1 MLRFNELS
9 STPKNLRL
17 LKEEVREGFYIYFVI
32 YRSPS
37 IPNRKEGKKESY
49 NDPSSSYGISL
60 FGLLKDSK
68 ILLDFD

>member
-9 STPKNLRL
+9 STPKNSRL

-37 IPNRKEGKKESY
+37 ISNREEEKRESY
-49 NDPSSSYGISL
+49 NLYVV
-60 FGLLKDSK
+60 
-68 ILLDFD
+68 